1 MRLKQRILALYRKI
15 RRFAQRIASY
25 HVSLYAAN
33 ASFYIILSI
42 FPAVILLLTLLPYT
56 AFTTSDV
63 IAALHGVIP
72 AILEPLLE
80 YVIRDLSASSTV
92 TLASVSALMAVWSS
106 SRGVYCIQVGLNA
119 ICGVRESRSYFLM
132 RLLSMVYTVF
142 LLGALLLTLAIH
154 MFSQQLIAFFL
165 SKPMPILQL
174 LAKLLQ
180 FRGLILLVI
189 LSILFIAIFCVFPN
203 RRIPPRRTFP
213 GAVGAALGWLIFTEL
228 FSYYV
233 KKFGTY
239 SAFYGSLSTAAIMML
254 WLYIC
259 ISILFYGCVFNQLL
273 ERGRL

>member
-92 TLASVSALMAVWSS
+92 TLASISALMAVWSS

>member
-63 IAALHGVIP
+63 ISALHGVIP

-165 SKPMPILQL
+165 SKPMPILKL

>member
-1 MRLKQRILALYRKI
+1 MRLKQRILALYRKT

-63 IAALHGVIP
+63 ISALHGVIP

-233 KKFGTY
+233 KKFGAY

>member
-1 MRLKQRILALYRKI
+1 MRLKQRIFALYRRI

-56 AFTTSDV
+56 VFTASDV

-80 YVIRDLSASSTV
+80 YVIRDLSAGSTV

-119 ICGVRESRSYFLM
+119 ICGVRESRRYLRM

-142 LLGALLLTLAIH
+142 LIGALLLTLAIH
-154 MFSQQLIAFFL
+154 MFGQQLIAFFL
-165 SKPMPILQL
+165 GKSIPILQL

-189 LSILFIAIFCVFPN
+189 LSALFIAIFCVFPN
-203 RRIPPRRTFP
+203 RRVPPRRTFA
-213 GAVGAALGWLIFTEL
+213 GAIGAALGWLIFTEL

-233 KKFGTY
+233 KKSGAY
-239 SAFYGSLSTAAIMML
+239 SAFYGSLSTAAVAML

-259 ISILFYGCVFNQLL
+259 ISIVFYGCVLNQLI
-273 ERGRL
+273 ERRRL

>member
-72 AILEPLLE
+72 TILEPLLE

>member
-1 MRLKQRILALYRKI
+1 MRLKQHILALYRKI

-56 AFTTSDV
+56 AFSSSDV

-72 AILEPLLE
+72 GILEPLLE
-80 YVIRDLSASSTV
+80 YVIRDLGASSTI

-154 MFSQQLIAFFL
+154 MFGQQLIAFFL

-213 GAVGAALGWLIFTEL
+213 GAAGAALGWLIFTEL

-233 KKFGTY
+233 KKFGAF
-239 SAFYGSLSTAAIMML
+239 SAFYGSLSTAAIAML

>member
-1 MRLKQRILALYRKI
+1 MRLKQRIFALYRRI
-15 RRFAQRIASY
+15 RRFSQRITSY

-56 AFTTSDV
+56 VFTAADV

-80 YVIRDLSASSTV
+80 YVIRDLSAGSTV

-119 ICGVRESRSYFLM
+119 ICGVRESRSYLLM

-142 LLGALLLTLAIH
+142 LIGALLLTLAIH
-154 MFSQQLIAFFL
+154 MFGQQLIAFFL
-165 SKPMPILQL
+165 GKSVPILQL

-189 LSILFIAIFCVFPN
+189 LSALFIAIFCVFPN
-203 RRIPPRRTFP
+203 RRVPPRRTFA
-213 GAVGAALGWLIFTEL
+213 GAIGAALGWLIFTEL

-233 KKFGTY
+233 KKSGAY
-239 SAFYGSLSTAAIMML
+239 SAFYGSLSTAAVAML

-259 ISILFYGCVFNQLL
+259 ISIVFYGCVLNQLI
-273 ERGRL
+273 ERRRL